1 MKKILS
7 LALFAVVL
15 VSCNQ
20 DIKTNT
26 PAFQAKINDAN
37 WRANDAR
44 VSLGENNGIV
54 ITAFTAYE
62 ELVLETSSTNPGT
75 YVLGTTN
82 QNNFASYYFNS
93 EGIEAYYDTD
103 TYYGPA
109 YKIASILNGGA
120 DYSNT
125 TGALTQSYT
134 GTGSGMKLSIQTD
147 ATGKVTSAV
156 IVARGDGYKAGDIV
170 TILGGNGSARVRILN
185 VQQSNGEIVI
195 ESFENGT
202 FTGTFKLNAAN
213 EDGEMITFSEGNFYK
228 VPVY

>member
-62 ELVLETSSTNPGT
+62 ELVLETSSTNPGHMCWE
-75 YVLGTTN
+75 LLIKIILRRTT
-82 QNNFASYYFNS
+82 S
-93 EGIEAYYDTD
+93 
-103 TYYGPA
+103 
-109 YKIASILNGGA
+109 IA
-120 DYSNT
+120 
-125 TGALTQSYT
+125 
-134 GTGSGMKLSIQTD
+134 K
-147 ATGKVTSAV
+147 
-156 IVARGDGYKAGDIV
+156 
-170 TILGGNGSARVRILN
+170 
-185 VQQSNGEIVI
+185 E
-195 ESFENGT
+195 
-202 FTGTFKLNAAN
+202 
-213 EDGEMITFSEGNFYK
+213 
-228 VPVY
+228 